1 MLKRLRLIARSQTR
15 LTLTAGAT
23 AVLLSAC
30 NPGPDTTASGAEAA
44 AAQFPLPAG
53 VTLETYLLPE
63 NIGLLQDILYYHI
76 VDGSH
81 PTASLVS
88 GNLTTLNGDTV
99 SVEVSD
105 AGISFNDAYIIE
117 PDYMFDNGIVHVI
130 ESVLLP
136 PGDPFPAK

>member
-1 MLKRLRLIARSQTR
+1 MAFVDA
-15 LTLTAGAT
+15 AGLAD
-23 AVLLSAC
+23 VVSG
-30 NPGPDTTASGAEAA
+30 PGPITVLAIDDASWYSLAA
-44 AAQFPLPAG
+44 TFPAG
-53 VTLETYLLPE
+53 VTLETYILPE

-76 VDGSH
+76 IDGSH
-81 PTASLVS
+81 PIASFVS